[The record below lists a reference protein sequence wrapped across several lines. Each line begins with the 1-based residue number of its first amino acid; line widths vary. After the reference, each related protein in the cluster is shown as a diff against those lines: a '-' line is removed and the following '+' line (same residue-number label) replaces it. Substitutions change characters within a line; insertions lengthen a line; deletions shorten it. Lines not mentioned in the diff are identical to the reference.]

1 MKARNQKPLER
12 FSPRQQ
18 QNWDWRAA
26 ANFIFGGA
34 GGGLLLLAAFVH
46 LAGGDV
52 RLPLLAGMALIGAGL
67 TCVWFEIGRPWR
79 ALNVYRHVATSWMT
93 REAMVALPLFACGVL
108 AVYTGHM
115 VAVVA
120 SGALGAAFLY
130 SQARILNANKG
141 IPAWRNP
148 RTLPLL
154 GATGVAEGAGL
165 MAVFAPFVAPGAVA
179 VVAVA
184 LIAALVL
191 RIVMWKGLLSALR
204 AGGAPVG
211 ALKAL
216 DAIDMR
222 LTLVAHA
229 VPAGLAAVAAIG
241 MPGASLGLL
250 VGGLLAVA
258 GGWMLKFTLIRRAA
272 FSQGMAVPHL
282 PVRGRGVAGPQV
294 KPGWSGPGRA

>member
-1 MKARNQKPLER
+1 MKSRNKNPMER

-34 GGGLLLLAAFVH
+34 GGGLLLLAAFAH
-46 LAGGDV
+46 LMGGDV

-79 ALNVYRHVATSWMT
+79 ALNVYRHIATSWMT
-93 REAMVALPLFACGVL
+93 REAMVALPLFACGAL
-108 AVYTGHM
+108 AAYTGHM
-115 VAVVA
+115 LLVLV

-141 IPAWRNP
+141 IPAWRHP
-148 RTLPLL
+148 RCLPLL
-154 GATGVAEGAGL
+154 GATGLAEGAGL
-165 MAVFAPFVAPGAVA
+165 MALFAPFVAPGVVA
-179 VVAVA
+179 ALAVA

-191 RIVMWKGLLSALR
+191 RAMMWKNFLAALR
-204 AGGAPVG
+204 ADGTPVG
-211 ALKAL
+211 SLKAL

-222 LTLVAHA
+222 LMLIAHA
-229 VPAGLAAVAAIG
+229 VPAGLAGVAAIG

-250 VGGLLAVA
+250 VAGLLAVG
-258 GGWMLKFTLIRRAA
+258 GGWVLKFTLIRRAA
-272 FSQGMAVPHL
+272 FSQGMAIPHL
-282 PVRGRGVAGPQV
+282 PVRGRGAAGPQV
-294 KPGWSGPGRA
+294 KPGWTGQG